1 MVVVWEM
8 ESPWERVLEKS
19 NEAWSDKGTT
29 ANGMRNGMDVK
40 SHLFNSGPSS
50 VLRGRGLAPLR
61 GVLDEVTELAD
72 GLTVAEERVLSV
84 PVVPVSLL
92 ELVVELMRLSRASF
106 PFIVRPGARTEL
118 GDWAWLHDMGHRRE
132 KRVKVGR
139 FRSGQIMSRQ
149 STRMWRCGARLLDR
163 SKAKQGKVIFTRRF
177 RERWAASAN
186 G

>member
-1 MVVVWEM
+1 MGKG
-8 ESPWERVLEKS
+8 SGEKQG
-19 NEAWSDKGTT
+19 AWSDKGTT

-61 GVLDEVTELAD
+61 GVLDEVNELVD

-84 PVVPVSLL
+84 PVVAASLL
-92 ELVVELMRLSRASF
+92 EMVVELMRLSRASF

-118 GDWAWLHDMGHRRE
+118 GNWAWLHDMGHRWE

-139 FRSGQIMSRQ
+139 FRSGHVSAKDADVALR
-149 STRMWRCGARLLDR
+149 R
-163 SKAKQGKVIFTRRF
+163 SLAG
-177 RERWAASAN
+177 S
-186 G
+186 